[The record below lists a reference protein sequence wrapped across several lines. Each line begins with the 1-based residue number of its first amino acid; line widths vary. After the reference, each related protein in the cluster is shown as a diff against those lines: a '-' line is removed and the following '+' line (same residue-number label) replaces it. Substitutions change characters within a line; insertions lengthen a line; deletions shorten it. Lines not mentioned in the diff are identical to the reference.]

1 MVTLGR
7 SIGSTYWYG
16 MGTKFD
22 IDRSRALS
30 PGTPIRLWMEVGER
44 DLFHPNTMGDNMLD
58 WVVANENM
66 AKVLAAKVH
75 HYQFVFAVNAGHTDR
90 AVKQQTLPE
99 ALEYLWQG

>member
-1 MVTLGR
+1 
-7 SIGSTYWYG
+7 
-16 MGTKFD
+16 
-22 IDRSRALS
+22 
-30 PGTPIRLWMEVGER
+30 MEVGER

-75 HYQFVFAVNAGHTDR
+75 HYQFVFAVNAGHADR

-99 ALEYLWQG
+99 ARWNTCGRGSGPVNPPLFGERWLGIT